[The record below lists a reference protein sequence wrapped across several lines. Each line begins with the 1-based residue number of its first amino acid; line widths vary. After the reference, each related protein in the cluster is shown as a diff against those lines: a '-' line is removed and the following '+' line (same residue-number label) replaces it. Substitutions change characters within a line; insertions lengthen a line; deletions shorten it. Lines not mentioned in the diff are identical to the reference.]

1 MKSVNDIAFFV
12 HVFDTLPAEY
22 GMVGIVQYLFR
33 NENSVEVYDTI
44 SQLAPRSMY
53 VA

>member
-22 GMVGIVQYLFR
+22 GMVGTSFR